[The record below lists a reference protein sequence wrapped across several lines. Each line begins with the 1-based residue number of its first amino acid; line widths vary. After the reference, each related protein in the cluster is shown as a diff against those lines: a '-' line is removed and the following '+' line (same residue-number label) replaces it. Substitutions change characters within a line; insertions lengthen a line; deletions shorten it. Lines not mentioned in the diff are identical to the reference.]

1 MQNVIAFINQW
12 LSYFLLY
19 VIFGA
24 ATVIAVLIGKGLRER
39 QDAKN

>member
-12 LSYFLLY
+12 LSYFLVY
-19 VIFGA
+19 VIFGVA
-24 ATVIAVLIGKGLRER
+24 AVAAVMIGKGLREK